1 MASTTLQTVMASP
14 ATLNLLVESTSAAE
28 NKETPDEVKLPT
40 VTKVPTF
47 TDKYEER
54 KWAKEQMAGAFRVFA
69 RLGYC
74 DGVAGHMSLR
84 GVYA

>member
-1 MASTTLQTVMASP
+1 MASTSLQTVTTSA
-14 ATLNLLVESTSAAE
+14 ATLNLQVESTNVAK

-69 RLGYC
+69 KLGYC

-84 GVYA
+84 GVYF